1 MDLPSNSGGTSA
13 VNASSGKEEGL
24 IGVKNTKNSL
34 QVVLDQ
40 WRAIDLDT
48 RRNELD
54 KQATEIAD
62 NKDASMVSRKKLAEQ
77 TKQFRKYGDP
87 DKLSNFGN
95 LLKLYQEEI
104 DKLTKR
110 SKTAEN
116 SFLSLYKLLAEAP
129 DPVIGINAAMNDSQ
143 QSSRDS
149 NRVGELDIENRK
161 LRTELEEFRKEF
173 QEVKNQEVTIRRLE
187 DKIADYETKIQTI
200 VEERAQATEKV
211 LKDEQERTVENLR
224 EREQDLKRQLNNSQ
238 EELIKLQYTL
248 EATQTELLDVKIK
261 NDEKQGINQRELDM
275 LLDELE
281 RARSRFLT
289 LEREKERSSE
299 SDFARTQLP
308 PLQSSSS
315 ADLELEVAQKDIEI
329 SQLKEHIQK
338 LEQQLFGKTNT
349 LKSEVLTLTE
359 QLHSERLKI
368 KQLTEDLKG
377 KPTPQEYEEVKSQLD
392 VLRKTLEYN
401 LGAEEGSEHKTV
413 EGLLKEKNKKL
424 ETENIQLKVSVG
436 DLEDQLK
443 EATSKLNSSQESVG
457 ELKKLVAKL
466 EEDIGKSNSNSNKSV
481 EEMFQKGAVK
491 ASEEQSMLQIVCN
504 QRDRFK
510 SRIMELE
517 AENKQIRLDL
527 ESTSRQLESL
537 RSDNISLFEKI
548 RYLQSYASA
557 QNDRGKV
564 RNSVDIESGHPDELE
579 SRYSKLY
586 EETVNPFVIFNR
598 KEKYRRYKELN
609 TAEKVVL
616 NGGQFLMSTKFTRT
630 FLFFY
635 SVSLHLLVFA
645 TLYRLAHITTEIHP
659 IN

>member
-1 MDLPSNSGGTSA
+1 MDLPSTSRTTPVGAISG
-13 VNASSGKEEGL
+13 NEEGL
-24 IGVKNTKNSL
+24 TGVKNSKNSL

-62 NKDASMVSRKKLAEQ
+62 NKDGSVVSRKKLAEQ
-77 TKQFRKYGDP
+77 TKQFRKYADTE
-87 DKLSNFGN
+87 KISNFGN

-110 SKTAEN
+110 SKFAEN

-129 DPVIGINAAMNDSQ
+129 DPVIGLNAALNDNQ

-149 NRVGELDIENRK
+149 NRVGELEIENRK

-187 DKIADYETKIQTI
+187 DKIADYESKISTI
-200 VEERAQATEKV
+200 VDDRVQATERV
-211 LKDEQERTVENLR
+211 LKEEQDKTIENLR
-224 EREQDLKRQLNNSQ
+224 EREQDLKRQLHNSQ
-238 EELIKLQYTL
+238 DELSKLQHTL
-248 EATQTELLDVKIK
+248 EVTQTELLDVKIK

-275 LLDELE
+275 LLDELD
-281 RARSRFLT
+281 RARSRVLT
-289 LEREKERSSE
+289 LEREKEKFSE
-299 SDFARTQLP
+299 SDFGRAQLP
-308 PLQSSSS
+308 AIQPSSS
-315 ADLELEVAQKDIEI
+315 ADLELEVAQKDIEV

-349 LKSEVLTLTE
+349 LKSEVLTLTD

-368 KQLTEDLKG
+368 KQLTEDLKV
-377 KPTPQEYEEVKSQLD
+377 KPTPQEHEEVKSQLE
-392 VLRKTLEYN
+392 VLRKALEYN

-443 EATSKLNSSQESVG
+443 EATSKLNSSQESITD
-457 ELKKLVAKL
+457 LKKLVAKL
-466 EEDIGKSNSNSNKSV
+466 EEDIGKANTNANKSV
-481 EEMFQKGAVK
+481 EELFVQKGSAK
-491 ASEEQSMLQIVCN
+491 GSEEQSMIQIVCN

-510 SRIMELE
+510 ARISELE
-517 AENKQIRLDL
+517 AENKQIRHKL
-527 ESTSRQLESL
+527 ETAESQLESL
-537 RSDNISLFEKI
+537 RADNISLFEKI
-548 RYLQSYASA
+548 RYLQSYSA
-557 QNDRGKV
+557 QNDRGKL
-564 RNSVDIESGHPDELE
+564 RTSDIESANPSDELE
-579 SRYSKLY
+579 ARYSKLY
-586 EETVNPFVIFNR
+586 EDTVNPFVIFNR

-616 NGGQFLMSTKFTRT
+616 NGGQFLLSTKFTRT

-635 SVSLHLLVFA
+635 SLSLHLLVFA
-645 TLYRLAHITTEIHP
+645 TVYRLAHITTEIHP
-659 IN
+659 IS